1 MVEATVSQRDLERVM
16 DRAANALRGPVDA
29 ADFKTYVFPILF
41 LKWISDTW
49 DLNHHIA
56 VGEWA
61 DDLNDEI
68 EADYHRFTIP
78 AGCHWRDVLSARPG
92 KLGTTIQ
99 KVLDKIELAN
109 PEQLAG
115 IFGDAAWGNKER
127 LPEPNLR
134 QLLDA
139 FSSVVLNP
147 SVVPNDA
154 LGGAYE
160 YMLRQ
165 FAEDSGTKAGEF
177 FTPRA
182 VVRMMVKVLDPQPSE
197 TIYDPACG
205 SGGMLLET
213 IAEVAE
219 AGGETRSLKLYG
231 QEQNLTTAAI
241 ARMNLFLHD
250 VEDFK
255 IVRGD
260 TLREPK
266 HRTPSGGLR
275 TFDVVIANPPFG
287 ENEWGASD
295 WTSDSRAI
303 VAVPPAKKPEFAWI
317 QHMLASASAEK
328 GRVGVVMPHGVLFRS
343 GREGEIRR
351 GLLERDLL
359 DAVIGLPP
367 NLFYNTAIPACV
379 LILRRAKPRGRKGK
393 VLFLDASLGFVKST
407 NRNEM
412 RPSDVAAIV
421 TAYRSGKGGV
431 AVSAR
436 RVDLE
441 EIEKNDWTL
450 NIGTYIETA
459 HDVED
464 DAEAALASL
473 DDALVQFDEA
483 RSALLT
489 RLKAAGYA

>member
-1 MVEATVSQRDLERVM
+1 MVEPTVSQRDLERVM

-49 DLNHHIA
+49 DLNHEIA
-56 VGEWA
+56 LSEWGE
-61 DDLNDEI
+61 DLDSEI
-68 EADYHRFTIP
+68 EADYHRFALP
-78 AGCHWRDVLSARPG
+78 EGCHWRDVRKAPPG

-99 KVLDKIELAN
+99 RVLDRIEQAN
-109 PEQLAG
+109 PDRLAG

-127 LPEPNLR
+127 LPEANLR
-134 QLLDA
+134 QLIDA
-139 FSSVVLNP
+139 FSTVKLNP
-147 SVVPNDA
+147 KVVPNDA

-182 VVRMMVKVLDPQPSE
+182 VVRMIVKVLDPKPGE

-205 SGGMLLET
+205 SGGLLVET
-213 IAEVAE
+213 IGEVAE

-250 VEDFK
+250 IEDFK

-260 TLREPK
+260 TLRDPK
-266 HRTPSGGLR
+266 HRTSGGNLR
-275 TFDVVIANPPFG
+275 TFDVTVANPPYG
-287 ENEWGASD
+287 ENDWGAED
-295 WTSDSRAI
+295 WRTDSRAI
-303 VAVPPAKKPEFAWI
+303 VAVPPAKKPEFAWV
-317 QHMLASASAEK
+317 QHMIASMSPGT
-328 GRVGVVMPHGVLFRS
+328 GRVGVVMPHGVLFR
-343 GREGEIRR
+343 GKTEGQIRE

-359 DAVIGLPP
+359 EAVIGLPP

-379 LILRRAKPRGRKGK
+379 LVFRRHKNPDRKGR
-393 VLFLDASLGFVKST
+393 VLFVDGAANFVKAT
-407 NRNEM
+407 KRNEL
-412 RPSDVAAIV
+412 RPSDVEAIV
-421 TAYRSGKGGV
+421 AAYRTGV
-431 AVSAR
+431 QQGSVVTR
-436 RVDLE
+436 LVELD
-441 EIEKNDWTL
+441 EIEKNGWSL
-450 NIGTYIETA
+450 NIGTYITGVQDAE
-459 HDVED
+459 H
-464 DAEAALASL
+464 DAEAALAALEEAFEDL
-473 DDALVQFDEA
+473 DSA
-483 RSALLT
+483 RDHLRT